1 MANWWTRNQKPGD
14 PNGPWSEVATAPDGT
29 AMWTASG
36 IFHKGDVVVYQGEKW
51 VAQWWTRNEAP
62 GDPNGPWIPA
72 T

>member
-1 MANWWTRNQKPGD
+1 
-14 PNGPWSEVATAPDGT
+14 
-29 AMWTASG
+29 
-36 IFHKGDVVVYQGEKW
+36 VVVYQGEKW